1 MLVHMSR
8 PMTTQMRCCRTVT
21 EHEEG
26 RIVNIT
32 SQMVKELRDK
42 TNAGMMD
49 CKKALTETSGDMEK
63 AIDLLRQKGLAVA
76 QKRAGRATSEGL
88 VETSIQADGKLGVMV
103 EVNCETDF
111 VAKSDAFIEFAK
123 NVVLHVAETTPPASP
138 ADLLAQK
145 FVKNP
150 ALTIQDMLNEL
161 VAKLGENIGVK
172 RFAKF
177 NEGMMETYIH
187 AGGKL
192 GVMVEIAC
200 ENDSVAKSA
209 DFTEFAKNICMH
221 IAAAN
226 PVSISREEV
235 PADLAERE
243 RNIFIQQAIDSG
255 KPANIAEKIVVG
267 KLEQFYRENC
277 LLEQPFIKDDR
288 RTVQQMLEEQVQ
300 KIGEKIVI
308 SRFARFQVS

>member
-1 MLVHMSR
+1 
-8 PMTTQMRCCRTVT
+8 
-21 EHEEG
+21 
-26 RIVNIT
+26 
-32 SQMVKELRDK
+32 MVKELRDK

-88 VETSIQADGKLGVMV
+88 VETYIQADGKLGVMV
-103 EVNCETDF
+103 EINCETDF

-123 NVVLHVAETTPPASP
+123 NVAVHVAESTPASP
-138 ADLLAQK
+138 ADLLEQK

-150 ALTIQDMLNEL
+150 ALSIQDMLNEL
-161 VAKLGENIGVK
+161 IAKLGENIGVK

-177 NEGMMETYIH
+177 NEGVSETYIH

-192 GVMVEIAC
+192 GVMVEISC
-200 ENDSVAKSA
+200 KNDSVAKSA
-209 DFTEFAKNICMH
+209 DFIEFAKNICMH

-255 KPANIAEKIVVG
+255 KPANIAEKMVG
-267 KLEQFYRENC
+267 GKMDRFFAESC
-277 LLEQPFIKDDR
+277 LLEQKFVKNPDISMQDLLKEMTGKLGEIISIKR
-288 RTVQQMLEEQVQ
+288 Y
-300 KIGEKIVI
+300 
-308 SRFARFQVS
+308 ARFQVGA

>member
-1 MLVHMSR
+1 M
-8 PMTTQMRCCRTVT
+8 
-21 EHEEG
+21 
-26 RIVNIT
+26 NIT

-88 VETSIQADGKLGVMV
+88 VETYIQADGKMGVMV

-111 VAKSDAFIEFAK
+111 VAKSDAFIDFAK
-123 NVVLHVAETTPPASP
+123 NVTMQVAEGTATTT
-138 ADLLAQK
+138 DELLGQK

-150 ALTIQDMLNEL
+150 ALTIQDMLNEM
-161 VAKLGENIGVK
+161 VAKLGENSGVK
-172 RFAKF
+172 RFVKF
-177 NEGMMETYIH
+177 NEGLVETYIH

-192 GVMVEIAC
+192 GVMVELAC
-200 ENDSVAKSA
+200 DTDAVAKNA
-209 DFTEFAKNICMH
+209 DFSEFAKNICMH
-221 IAAAN
+221 VAAAN
-226 PVSISREEV
+226 PVSISRDEV

-255 KPANIAEKIVVG
+255 KPANIAEKMVG
-267 KLEQFYRENC
+267 GKMDRFFAESC
-277 LLEQPFIKDDR
+277 LLEQKFVKNPDISIQDLTK
-288 RTVQQMLEEQVQ
+288 EIAA
-300 KIGEKIVI
+300 KIGANI
-308 SRFARFQVS
+308 SIKRFARFQVGA